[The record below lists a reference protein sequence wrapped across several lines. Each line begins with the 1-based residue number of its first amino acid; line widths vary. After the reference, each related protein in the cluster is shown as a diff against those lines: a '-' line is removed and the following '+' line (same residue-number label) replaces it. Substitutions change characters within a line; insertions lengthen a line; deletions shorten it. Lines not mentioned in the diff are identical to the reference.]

1 MKTIQI
7 RNITIGEGRPKIC
20 VPVVGQ
26 TEEDILREAA
36 GLASL
41 PVDVVE
47 WRADW
52 FQDVF
57 DTEKVLH
64 TTKVLRSALGEL
76 PLLFTFRTA
85 KEGGEKEISA
95 EAYRKLNLTLAASGF
110 VDLIDVELFSGD
122 ELVKELIREAHSHG
136 VKVIASNH
144 DFH

>member
-20 VPVVGQ
+20 VPIVGQ

-36 GLASL
+36 GFASL

-64 TTKVLRSALGEL
+64 TAKALRSVSFLFFL
-76 PLLFTFRTA
+76 PSAPQRKAA
-85 KEGGEKEISA
+85 KKKFPL
-95 EAYRKLNLTLAASGF
+95 KLTEN
-110 VDLIDVELFSGD
+110 
-122 ELVKELIREAHSHG
+122 
-136 VKVIASNH
+136 
-144 DFH
+144 

>member
-1 MKTIQI
+1 MKTVQI

-64 TTKVLRSALGEL
+64 TAKALRSALGEL
-76 PLLFTFRTA
+76 PLLFTFRTQRKAA
-85 KEGGEKEISA
+85 KK
-95 EAYRKLNLTLAASGF
+95 KLTLK
-110 VDLIDVELFSGD
+110 LT
-122 ELVKELIREAHSHG
+122 K
-136 VKVIASNH
+136 N
-144 DFH
+144 